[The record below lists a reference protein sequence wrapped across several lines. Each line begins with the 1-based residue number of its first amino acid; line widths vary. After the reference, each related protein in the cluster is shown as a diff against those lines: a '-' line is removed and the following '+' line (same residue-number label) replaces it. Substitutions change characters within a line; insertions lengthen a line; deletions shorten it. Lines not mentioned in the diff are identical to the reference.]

1 MCFPHLSH
9 SNVLGTTV
17 REQHLLHGISSHLPA
32 WEQHQGMAL
41 QGAATKACACNWD
54 LAVYPDRFFIFLAVN
69 PGLVGS
75 SSEGMES

>member
-1 MCFPHLSH
+1 MYLELLYVSSICFMEFLLTSL
-9 SNVLGTTV
+9 LG
-17 REQHLLHGISSHLPA
+17 SSIR
-32 WEQHQGMAL
+32 MAL

>member
-1 MCFPHLSH
+1 
-9 SNVLGTTV
+9 
-17 REQHLLHGISSHLPA
+17 
-32 WEQHQGMAL
+32 MAL